1 MRIAATILLAL
12 SLAVPGF
19 AQAPVAGGRTPITP
33 DVFFRPGTIA
43 ISIYGGGAA
52 FTDFQRGVA
61 ETTDGTLSFQRRL
74 SGSTTAGVA
83 AEVVTW
89 FSPHLGARVHGSWL
103 PTRFDVKYDPTGT
116 RYMRLRNG
124 TAPDWKRLHFWTL
137 DASVL
142 IRPSFSIGRF
152 APYAI
157 LGGGMASYQV
167 RGEGELPPE
176 ARSAFASGSRS
187 TWMIV
192 GGLGAVVPLQRR
204 GLLLSFALTDHVTPT
219 PLNDEGGGEVYQE
232 GDLTIRV
239 ADPRETGSDGVSLT
253 GNFRLM
259 VGLTL
264 PLGRIGG

>member
-1 MRIAATILLAL
+1 MLTHLTGPAHGLRRMESHRHDPDDHRSSCATE
-12 SLAVPGF
+12 
-19 AQAPVAGGRTPITP
+19 
-33 DVFFRPGTIA
+33 
-43 ISIYGGGAA
+43 
-52 FTDFQRGVA
+52 TDG
-61 ETTDGTLSFQRRL
+61 ETT
-74 SGSTTAGVA
+74 
-83 AEVVTW
+83 
-89 FSPHLGARVHGSWL
+89 
-103 PTRFDVKYDPTGT
+103 
-116 RYMRLRNG
+116 RN
-124 TAPDWKRLHFWTL
+124 
-137 DASVL
+137 
-142 IRPSFSIGRF
+142 
-152 APYAI
+152 
-157 LGGGMASYQV
+157 
-167 RGEGELPPE
+167 
-176 ARSAFASGSRS
+176 RS